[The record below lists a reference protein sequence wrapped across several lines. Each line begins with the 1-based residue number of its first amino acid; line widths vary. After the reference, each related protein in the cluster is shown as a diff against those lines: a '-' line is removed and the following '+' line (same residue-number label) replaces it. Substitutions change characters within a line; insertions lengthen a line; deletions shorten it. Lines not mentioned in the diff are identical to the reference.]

1 MVPPVLL
8 LLVPPPIVEGRDVG
22 IALLDL
28 VVAPLSTTGEFTF
41 LVLPVD
47 TLDLELE

>member
-1 MVPPVLL
+1 MLPPVLL
-8 LLVPPPIVEGRDVG
+8 VFVPPPIAEGREEG

-28 VVAPLSTTGEFTF
+28 VVAPLSTAGEFTF
-41 LVLPVD
+41 LVVPVA

>member
-1 MVPPVLL
+1 MFPELL
-8 LLVPPPIVEGRDVG
+8 ELVPATVVDGLDVG

-28 VVAPLSTTGEFTF
+28 VEAPLSTAGEFTF
-41 LVLPVD
+41 LVVPEA

>member
-1 MVPPVLL
+1 MFPTALLELVLPT
-8 LLVPPPIVEGRDVG
+8 LVDGLDVG

-28 VVAPLSTTGEFTF
+28 VVAPLSTAGEFTF
-41 LVLPVD
+41 RVVPVA

>member
-1 MVPPVLL
+1 MFPELL
-8 LLVPPPIVEGRDVG
+8 ELVPPTVEDGLDVG

-28 VVAPLSTTGEFTF
+28 LVAPLSTAGEFTF
-41 LVLPVD
+41 LVVPVA